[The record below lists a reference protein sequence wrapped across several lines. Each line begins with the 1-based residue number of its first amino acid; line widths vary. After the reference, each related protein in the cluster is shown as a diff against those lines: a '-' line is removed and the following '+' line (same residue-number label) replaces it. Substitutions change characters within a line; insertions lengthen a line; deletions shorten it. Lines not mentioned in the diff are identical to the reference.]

1 MQNTTDLTPAQA
13 SALNYLRQEG
23 WLCSGTN
30 VTRAGYI
37 VRVQAST
44 LRALAARGLATV
56 DHATDGGIHAK
67 PTVRAWN
74 PPTEGEPLSA
84 DLPS

>member
-1 MQNTTDLTPAQA
+1 MQNATPLTPAQA
-13 SALNYLRQEG
+13 SALNYLRRDG

-56 DHATDGGIHAK
+56 ERHSDGSIHAK
-67 PTVRAWN
+67 PTVRAWQ
-74 PPTEGEPLSA
+74 PPSRP
-84 DLPS
+84 